1 MKLEDEDFK
10 KRLEEAARSVE
21 IELND
26 KQLEKMLLFKKEL
39 LIYNEKINLTSI
51 VDDEEIIYKHF
62 IDSLETVRHIK
73 EGSRIID
80 IGSGAGFP
88 GILIAIYFEGNV
100 EITLLDSLNKRTVF
114 LESIV
119 EKLKIKNIK
128 IITSRAEDFAKKEK
142 ARETYDYSTA
152 RAVAGLNVL
161 LEYSIPFLKIGGKA
175 LLLKG
180 KNKQEE
186 IENSKHALQKLNCN
200 ITNIYEFCYI
210 VNDEKYERNII
221 QVLKEKTTDTMYP
234 RAYGKIKTHPL

>member
-1 MKLEDEDFK
+1 MKLQDADFK
-10 KRLEEAARSVE
+10 KSLEDAARNTG
-21 IELND
+21 IELNE
-26 KQLEKMLLFKKEL
+26 KQLENMLLFKKEL
-39 LIYNEKINLTSI
+39 LIYNEKVNLTAI

-62 IDSLETVRHIK
+62 IDSLETVRYIK

-100 EITLLDSLNKRTVF
+100 QITLLDSLNKRTAF
-114 LESIV
+114 LECIV

-128 IITSRAEDFAKKEK
+128 IVTSRAENFAKEEK
-142 ARETYDYSTA
+142 QREAYDYSTA

-161 LEYSIPFLKIGGKA
+161 LEYSIPFIKIGGKA
-175 LLLKG
+175 LLLKS

-186 IENSKHALQKLNCN
+186 IISSRLALQKLNCN

-210 VNDEKYERNII
+210 VNEEKYDRNII
-221 QVLKEKTTDTMYP
+221 EVMKENTTNSMYP
-234 RAYGKIKTHPL
+234 RAYSKIKTHPL